1 MQQPELQRYMTWIMG
16 FGQKTASEHREF
28 RKIVFFGLDTGP
40 WKCLNP
46 QVLIAVNKI
55 PCVQTFVSEL

>member
-28 RKIVFFGLDTGP
+28 RKIVFWSRYRSLEMFESTGP
-40 WKCLNP
+40 DCSKQDSL
-46 QVLIAVNKI
+46 
-55 PCVQTFVSEL
+55 